1 MALMEKP
8 GDKAVIQGSGGNVVH
23 AKLWWGGTRQLAGID
38 MDLHALALP
47 KKEGNAPPPK
57 KKGFFK
63 NLVENMVGDSP
74 ASYQNEIHVYH
85 GMKGNLERH
94 PFIKLDK
101 DSGIGGSVDG
111 ADRTSNEE
119 NIHFKDLT
127 KYDLIAI
134 SVNNFGGK
142 TFKEANCKL
151 IVTCGNQELE
161 IPVVETSRGSW
172 LLAAVIDNRG
182 PSPMLVN
189 INKVSR
195 SRATINETIQSLG

>member
-8 GDKAVIQGSGGNVVH
+8 GDKQELQGSGDHVVH
-23 AKLWWGGTRQLAGID
+23 AKLWWGGTKQLAAID
-38 MDLHALALP
+38 MDLHSLALP
-47 KKEGNAPPPK
+47 KKEGGASPPK
-57 KKGFFK
+57 KEGFFK
-63 NLVENMVGDSP
+63 KFVEKVVGDSP
-74 ASYQNEIHVYH
+74 ESYQDEIHIYH
-85 GMKGNLERH
+85 GMKGSLDRH

-134 SVNNFGGK
+134 SVNNYGGS
-142 TFKEANCKL
+142 TFREANCKL
-151 IVTCGNQELE
+151 IVTCGTQNLE
-161 IPVVETSRGSW
+161 IPVVEASSGAW

-182 PSPMLVN
+182 PNPMLVN

-195 SRATINETIQSLG
+195 RRATINETIQSLG